1 MQTKIEKISP
11 LSAFAVNNYMKHDC
25 LSCDFLSF
33 REKLSCAVISHPEKS
48 REWKGARMAI
58 KETMDCLNIPYPG
71 FYKDEHGKSHPMD
84 NYGYVSLTHSNGW
97 AAAIFHKEMPVG
109 IDMDFVRDK
118 VVRLGPKFL
127 DPIEMGFLDNDP
139 LLHTIAWSAKETIY
153 KCQGKKGI
161 SLKENILLQ
170 PEFVERMVIDSV
182 LEVQHSPNLLE
193 QSLLLKHYYNV
204 VEMSHLPEY
213 WKLLLHDTRLMLPVI
228 EIKRANRSQLCSYFQ

>member
-11 LSAFAVNNYMKHDC
+11 LSAFAINNYMEQDC

-58 KETMDCLNIPYPG
+58 KDALDCLSLPYPG
-71 FYKDEHGKSHPMD
+71 FYKDEHGKSHPMN
-84 NYGYVSLTHSNGW
+84 NYGYVSLTHSHGW

-109 IDMDFVRDK
+109 IDLDFVREK
-118 VVRLGPKFL
+118 VVKLGPKFL
-127 DPIEMGFLDNDP
+127 DPSELAFLAKDP

-161 SLKENILLQ
+161 SLKQNILLQ
-170 PEFVERMVIDSV
+170 PFTKEQRIIKGKVYGTDFADHHYAVEVERNKEMVLTYTV
-182 LEVQHSPNLLE
+182 
-193 QSLLLKHYYNV
+193 
-204 VEMSHLPEY
+204 
-213 WKLLLHDTRLMLPVI
+213 W
-228 EIKRANRSQLCSYFQ
+228 